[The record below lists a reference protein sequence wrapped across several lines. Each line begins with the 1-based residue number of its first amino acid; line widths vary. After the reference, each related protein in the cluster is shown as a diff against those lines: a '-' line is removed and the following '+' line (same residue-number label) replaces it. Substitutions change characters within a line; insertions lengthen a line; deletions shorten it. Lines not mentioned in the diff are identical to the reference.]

1 MSAVDWF
8 RINNK
13 CDYQLANRFAQR
25 EFSKFFITKDN
36 LIRTDDFA
44 AIPILLPYKSLK
56 MFKMTKTTPKS
67 RKNFLKKLHSCF
79 LRKVVFQSSLLVY

>member
-44 AIPILLPYKSLK
+44 AIPIFLPSKSLK

-67 RKNFLKKLHSCF
+67 RKKFSEKVALLFFKKSGLSE
-79 LRKVVFQSSLLVY
+79 

>member
-44 AIPILLPYKSLK
+44 AIPILLPSKSLK

-67 RKNFLKKLHSCF
+67 RKKFSEKVALLFFKKSGLSE
-79 LRKVVFQSSLLVY
+79 